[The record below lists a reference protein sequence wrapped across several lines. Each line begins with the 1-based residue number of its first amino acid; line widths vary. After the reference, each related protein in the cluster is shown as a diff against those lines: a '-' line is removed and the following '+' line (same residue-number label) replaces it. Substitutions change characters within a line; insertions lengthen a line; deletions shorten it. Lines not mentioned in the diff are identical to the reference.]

1 MAFNFWTQKN
11 FRLKLEAYP
20 SIDGVSS
27 FMRKT
32 PMAQVLTQILLDY
45 DPVKLDMFSNELLTR
60 AIRVNDRLLK
70 NFVDV

>member
-1 MAFNFWTQKN
+1 
-11 FRLKLEAYP
+11 
-20 SIDGVSS
+20 
-27 FMRKT
+27 
-32 PMAQVLTQILLDY
+32 MAQVLTQILLDY